1 MDSDPTTGGDTD
13 VGYGSAES
21 DAYEYTGERAI
32 ITLPDGTIIRR
43 FFFGYEE
50 IDYPV
55 EDTES
60 ISHYFVN
67 GQRIASRS
75 SATGLQYLHTDHL
88 GSATRATDE
97 HGAIIWD
104 ALYSPY
110 GEFIYFDNNSNME
123 YGYTGQEQDST
134 DWYYY
139 GARYYSPES
148 GRFLQPDPL
157 FDGPNPYMYVH
168 GNPVRYVDPS
178 GLFHGLLSILVD

>member
-1 MDSDPTTGGDTD
+1 
-13 VGYGSAES
+13 
-21 DAYEYTGERAI
+21 
-32 ITLPDGTIIRR
+32 
-43 FFFGYEE
+43 
-50 IDYPV
+50 V
-55 EDTES
+55 E
-60 ISHYFVN
+60 N
-67 GQRIASRS
+67 
-75 SATGLQYLHTDHL
+75 
-88 GSATRATDE
+88 
-97 HGAIIWD
+97 GAIIWD
-104 ALYSPY
+104 ALYGPY

-139 GARYYSPES
+139 GARYYSPEI